1 MTVQESPDEEVA
13 PPQDAGTA
21 GLLRSSAVM
30 AAGTLVS
37 RFTGFLRVTVIA
49 AVLGSTALSN
59 AYNTANNAPNS
70 VYELF
75 LGGVLSAVLV
85 PLLVRADKRSR
96 AEGEQYGQRL
106 LTLVLLVLVV
116 LTVLV
121 VAGAPVILDV
131 IAGSMIGEQRTVAIA
146 FLRYF
151 LPQILFLGVGAV
163 LIAILQARRRF
174 AAPMWVPVLNNL
186 AVIATGLLFVYV
198 VEGQP
203 TPETITPG
211 ETMLLG
217 LGTTAGIVVQTIALV
232 PSLLRAGFRP
242 RLRLGFG
249 ALGLDTIGRVG
260 LWTIVYVATNLG
272 QLFFVTN
279 VGGAIDSRFEDVRT
293 TVNYGYTPYLN
304 AFTVFS
310 LPHAIVAVSV
320 ITALLPRM
328 SGHAADGRFGLVR
341 DDLSTGIRLAA
352 VLIIPSAVALIALG
366 RPIGLAIFGHG
377 YYTAPNASFTG
388 LMIAAFAVGLVPF
401 SIFQLLLRVCYALQ
415 DMRTPALVNLVGTAV
430 AVIVGIGCYFW
441 LPYQAVM
448 IALALTYG
456 LNYVVNSVLTALLL
470 RGRLGGVD
478 GRRIVGSLLR
488 MSVAAVPGG
497 VLAWLETIGV
507 RGVLGDTFAG
517 AVVSVLAGGVLV
529 LGVFVAVGR
538 LLRVA
543 EMSAVLATFRGRL
556 GR

>member
-1 MTVQESPDEEVA
+1 MTVQESPEDEVA
-13 PPQDAGTA
+13 PPQDVGTG

-30 AAGTLVS
+30 AVGTLAS
-37 RFTGFLRVTVIA
+37 RLTGFLRVTVIA

-96 AEGEQYGQRL
+96 AEGELYGQRL
-106 LTLVLLVLVV
+106 LTLVLLVLVL

-121 VAGAPVILDV
+121 VAGAPLILDV
-131 IAGSMIGEQRTVAIA
+131 IAGGMVEEQRAVAIA

-186 AVIATGLLFVYV
+186 TVIATGLLFVYV
-198 VEGQP
+198 VDGQP
-203 TPETITPG
+203 TAETITPG

-217 LGTTAGIVVQTIALV
+217 IGTTAGIVVQTFALV

-242 RLRLGFG
+242 RLRVGFG
-249 ALGLDTIGRVG
+249 SLGLGMIGRVG
-260 LWTIVYVATNLG
+260 MWTIVYVATNLA
-272 QLFFVTN
+272 QLFVVTN
-279 VGGAIDSRFEDVRT
+279 IGGAIDSRVEEVHSA
-293 TVNYGYTPYLN
+293 VNYGYTPYLN

-341 DDLSTGIRLAA
+341 DDLSVGIRLAA
-352 VLIIPSAVALIALG
+352 VLIVPSAVALIVLG
-366 RPIGLAIFGHG
+366 RPIGLIIFRHG
-377 YYTAPNASFTG
+377 YYTAPNATYTG
-388 LMIAAFAVGLVPF
+388 LVIAAFAVGLVPF
-401 SIFQLLLRVCYALQ
+401 SVFQLLLRVCFALQ
-415 DMRTPALVNLVGTAV
+415 DTKTPALVNLVGTGV
-430 AVIVGIGCYFW
+430 AVLVGIVCYLV
-441 LPYQAVM
+441 LPYRAVM
-448 IALALTYG
+448 VALALTYG
-456 LNYVVNSVLTALLL
+456 LNYVVNAVLTAVLL
-470 RGRLGGVD
+470 RRRLGGVD
-478 GRRIVGSLLR
+478 GRRIVGSLVR
-488 MSVAAVPGG
+488 MIVAAVPGG
-497 VLAWLETIGV
+497 VLGWLETIGV
-507 RGVLGDTFAG
+507 RGALGDSFAG
-517 AVVSVLAGGVLV
+517 ALVSVLAGGVLV
-529 LGVFVAVGR
+529 LGVFVALGR
-538 LLRVA
+538 LLRVR
-543 EMSAVLATFRGRL
+543 EMGAVMATFRGRL

>member
-1 MTVQESPDEEVA
+1 MTVQESPEGEVA
-13 PPQDAGTA
+13 PPQDADA

-30 AAGTLVS
+30 AAGTIVS
-37 RFTGFLRVTVIA
+37 RLTGFLRVTVIA

-96 AEGEQYGQRL
+96 AEGEQYAQRL
-106 LTLVLLVLVV
+106 LTLVLLVLIV
-116 LTVLV
+116 LTVVV

-131 IAGSMIGEQRTVAIA
+131 IAGRMAGAQRSVAIA

-174 AAPMWVPVLNNL
+174 AAPMWAPVLNNL
-186 AVIATGLLFVYV
+186 TVIATGLLFVYV
-198 VEGQP
+198 VDGQP
-203 TPETITPG
+203 TPQTITPG
-211 ETMLLG
+211 ETTLLG
-217 LGTTAGIVVQTIALV
+217 VGTTAGIIVQTIALV

-242 RLRLGFG
+242 RLRFGFSS
-249 ALGLDTIGRVG
+249 LGLGTIGRVG
-260 LWTIVYVATNLG
+260 MWTVVYVATNLA
-272 QLFFVTN
+272 QLFVVTN
-279 VGGAIDSRFEDVRT
+279 IGGAIDSQVEHSQT
-293 TVNYGYTPYLN
+293 AVNYGYTPYQN

-328 SGHAADGRFGLVR
+328 SGHAADGRYNLVR

-352 VLIIPSAVALIALG
+352 VLIVPSAVALIVLG
-366 RPIGLAIFGHG
+366 RPIGLAIFRHG
-377 YYTAPNASFTG
+377 FYTAPNASYTG
-388 LMIAAFAVGLVPF
+388 LVIAAFAVGLVPF

-415 DMRTPALVNLVGTAV
+415 DTKTPALVNLVGTAV
-430 AVIVGIGCYFW
+430 AVGAGITCYLL

-448 IALALTYG
+448 VALALTYG
-456 LNYVVNSVLTALLL
+456 LNYVVNSVLIALLL
-470 RGRLGGVD
+470 RRRLGGLD
-478 GRRIVGSLLR
+478 ERRILSSLLR
-488 MSVAAVPGG
+488 MIVAAVPGG
-497 VLAWLETIGV
+497 VLAYLETIGLH
-507 RGVLGDTFAG
+507 GLLGDSFLA
-517 AVVSVLAGGVLV
+517 ALVSVLAGGVLV

-543 EMSAVLATFRGRL
+543 EMRAVLTTFRGRL